1 MSIKNLYMP
10 LQPVWWGYDFMKLNI
25 TTFPPKLLDHYRLA
39 GYIVYSASFQ
49 APISRLAQVST
60 VWWSGRKTRDT
71 SFHFWIFLE
80 TGIQRF
86 RVPPSHRAVGT
97 GFRKKV
103 TVVCTAQCL
112 LTVVHR
118 TYWCVAYI
126 FEHLAGVFVW
136 KPCVALHVTTKGQFR
151 GLCRWLWATWL

>member
-1 MSIKNLYMP
+1 MGLWFYEIKYHYFPTKTSGP
-10 LQPVWWGYDFMKLNI
+10 LSLGGLHCLFCLLSGSNIEARPGINCMVVWTENSGHQFPFLNI
-25 TTFPPKLLDHYRLA
+25 F
-39 GYIVYSASFQ
+39 G
-49 APISRLAQVST
+49 
-60 VWWSGRKTRDT
+60 
-71 SFHFWIFLE
+71 